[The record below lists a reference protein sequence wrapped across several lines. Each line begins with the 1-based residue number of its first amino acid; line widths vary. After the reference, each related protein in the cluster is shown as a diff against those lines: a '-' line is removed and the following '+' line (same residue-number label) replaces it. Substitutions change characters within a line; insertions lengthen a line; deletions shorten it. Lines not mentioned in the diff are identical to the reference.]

1 MTRLTDETLVK
12 TNKYQYLSV
21 AEVKDIHVE
30 SSEARLQRI
39 GSGDV
44 RSEEDVRRWLGDE
57 EGELRVFRSSKQ
69 GRDVLITVA
78 TGIHSSWILED
89 RRSEKRI

>member
-21 AEVKDIHVE
+21 VEVKDVHVE

-57 EGELRVFRSSKQ
+57 EGEHSLVRRYFAAHGLRIARTHLQ
-69 GRDVLITVA
+69 T
-78 TGIHSSWILED
+78 
-89 RRSEKRI
+89 